1 MRLISMGR
9 LVTLLLIVVLL
20 TAACQQLG
28 IDALATPPANNAP
41 PASQYL
47 PNLPGYTSLGFQR
60 IQDFIAGLGEVGST
74 MTGQFGATAAI
85 AVIDRVAD
93 CYQDIGAIAASA
105 YTKDD
110 LPIVAGVVAVA
121 NRTLL
126 TDPRTFLACISSAQQ
141 PQALDG
147 QGGGGMT
154 PCAAAYTQE
163 IQGSTFDF
171 IYAGTDL
178 EICQQFCRSLPG
190 CTAHP

>member
-1 MRLISMGR
+1 MRWTSLGR
-9 LVTLLLIVVLL
+9 LATLFLIVALL
-20 TAACQQLG
+20 SAGCQQLG
-28 IDALATPPANNAP
+28 IDALATPVNNAP

-47 PNLPGYTSLGFQR
+47 PTLPGYTALGLQR
-60 IQDFIAGLGEVGST
+60 IQDFIAGLGEIGST

-85 AVIDRVAD
+85 AVVDSVAD
-93 CYQDIGAIAASA
+93 CYQNIGAIAASA

-126 TDPRTFLACISSAQQ
+126 LDPRTFLACVSGAQQ
-141 PQALDG
+141 QQGLLG

-154 PCAAAYTQE
+154 PCAAAWTQE

-171 IYAGTDL
+171 IYAGTDIQ
-178 EICQQFCRSLPG
+178 ICQQFCRALPG
-190 CTAHP
+190 CTANP

>member
-1 MRLISMGR
+1 MRLIPPGR
-9 LVTLLLIVVLL
+9 LVALLMIVVMLS
-20 TAACQQLG
+20 AACQAIG
-28 IDALATPPANNAP
+28 IDSLATPVNNAP

-47 PNLPGYTSLGFQR
+47 PNLPGYTALGFQR
-60 IQDFIAGLGEVGST
+60 IQDFIAGLGEIGST

-93 CYQDIGAIAASA
+93 CYQNIGAIAASA
-105 YTKDD
+105 YTKDA

-126 TDPRTFLACISSAQQ
+126 TDPRTFLACVGAAQQ

-154 PCAAAYTQE
+154 PCAAAYTLD

-171 IYAGTDL
+171 IYAGTDI